1 MDRITYEIRIVE
13 LQITTNEQGN
23 LKGYQAFIFF
33 YKNGDLDMIMLYDSG
48 CSNSTISPTSK
59 YLLKENK
66 VSDYKIEN
74 INQQNSSS
82 IQGGLYNLK
91 NFFNEDVLLFTSDV
105 SHINKHIKDIY
116 TEQDKT
122 PYEIDGIFG
131 LDLMIKHKIF
141 IEGRRLMER
150 STISNE
156 LVYRTVPRYFN
167 Y

>member
-13 LQITTNEQGN
+13 LQTTTNEQGN

-33 YKNGDLDMIMLYDSG
+33 YKNGNLDMIMLYDSG

-59 YLLKENK
+59 YLLKENN

-105 SHINKHIKDIY
+105 SHINKHIRDIY
-116 TEQDKT
+116 ADQDKT

-131 LDLMIKHKIF
+131 LDLMIKHNIF
-141 IEGRRLMER
+141 IDNKRLVKDN
-150 STISNE
+150 TLNE
-156 LVYRTVPRYFN
+156 IVYIMYPKRFN
-167 Y
+167 